1 LPDTRLSA
9 ADTLALS
16 DFRRRVHAALGNNVV
31 ELRLFGSKARGDA
44 GPDADLDVLVVVG
57 PDQNRWPAARTVSD
71 IAFDVNLEHEV
82 FISPIALTATM
93 MADPRW
99 MHSPFLQTV
108 RAEGV
113 RL

>member
-1 LPDTRLSA
+1 LPDTRLSPV
-9 ADTLALS
+9 DNRALS
-16 DFRRRVHAALGNNVV
+16 DFIRRVRAALGDNVV

-57 PDQNRWPAARTVSD
+57 TNQNRWPAAKTVSN

-82 FISPIALTATM
+82 FISPIVLTATM

-108 RAEGV
+108 LAEGV